1 MAQTSEKIYRKK
13 PSRNGLTRSW
23 QSAWCAVCLQ
33 AGRQTITE
41 LGEDLRDGVA
51 LLSLLE
57 VLTGRSLTREKG
69 RLRLHHINNVNRALM
84 ELETCCNMK
93 LINISSNDIVDGNT
107 KLTLGLV
114 WSIILH
120 WQVKDVMRSVME
132 DLPQTNLE
140 RTLLSWCQLSTAGYR
155 GVNITNFTSSWRDG
169 LAFNALL
176 HHFRPDLFQYESL
189 LGNDSETNL
198 NHAFNLA
205 HQHLGIAPLLD
216 AEDVNVESPDRKSV
230 MTYLMCLFQQL
241 PRAQL
246 AFTVC
251 QPNTSAR
258 PLLSSTAPSSTPTS
272 VISSP
277 SDLAP
282 PWDPATKAESVV
294 SVNVSEIAHS
304 MAGAGSA
311 ELLSYQDAL
320 EAVLT
325 WLLAAEEVVEKQPS
339 IADNV
344 SAVKDQFNQHE
355 EFMLELT
362 QHQDAIG
369 AVLRDGNE
377 LIIEG
382 RVTPEEEH
390 EIRVQ
395 MGLLNNRWED
405 LRVKALDRQ
414 ARLQQTLMELQQQQL
429 EELDKWLADMESR
442 IEHQEAVGTDLEAIK
457 TQVEEHKMIQQSL
470 EEQQKRV
477 DSLQNM
483 VVVVDDSSADSRA
496 ACLAMEKQLE
506 KLGSRWAAVC
516 RWTEEQ
522 WVVLQEVLLR
532 WQQFS
537 DEQNKFQDWLTAKEL
552 VLEQM
557 GHADLM
563 DTDQVIMQV
572 KHLKAIENDMGEQV
586 RRFDALNECGQQI
599 VRYVESPVAVASIAT
614 LLENLQE
621 RWEQLVQ
628 QMEYQ
633 SNKIASSGVELGRI
647 SELYE
652 GDTGEESTERQSSSL
667 LSVAKKRKTE
677 SAQLMEFKMQL
688 TQLKEWFS
696 STEATLQLLA
706 VNSPMEPFTVEE
718 QRVLIQDAENSIRSH
733 QIDVQRVI
741 TLGKRV
747 ITELK
752 IAGEPQEPTA
762 AAIRQLEERWDR
774 LSRSLT
780 ETRMIV
786 DRNFETKKFSTEL
799 LALLE
804 LIAGYEKWVGNTEKI
819 AEEAQEITKQLDQC
833 RIKLR
838 AMQAHQDRVER
849 LKIHGEQIMR
859 QFRSTESIKEDLH
872 QLTQRWQ
879 KAFEKIG
886 ERQALLIEALE
897 KAPPKSYLEA
907 VAILRKWLSDME
919 SAVGSEKLHV
929 ASVSSM
935 ENQLKMYKELQRDI
949 EDHTA
954 SQEYI
959 NKAGRELIARSLPDK
974 AGCLEQDLSSVN
986 SRWQT
991 VTTMIEQ
998 RQARLDKAI
1007 KQMKEYQTQQEG
1019 LTKWMDE
1026 MDVFLHAE
1034 DPAVGDIPALQA
1046 QLQESKGVQEDIK
1059 TLQLNVRSINSI
1071 AESFMDE
1078 AEPQFR
1084 EKLKVEVAALNAR
1097 WEEVVA
1103 LATEQNE
1110 RLTEQLTHS
1119 KDIYDRIEGT
1129 SLWLAGLK
1137 QDLANKDYAILSP
1150 SDLQVKIKK
1159 FKALKK
1165 EVNEQQTEVNKINER
1180 ANEMLN
1186 RAPSGSLQE
1195 LARSLMKMNA
1205 LWGDVF
1211 QRVERYAML
1220 YENSD
1225 LQWREF
1231 RELVETERRFL
1242 HTLERTVQRSS
1253 VTSCD
1258 AEDIS
1263 EELNEVETLL
1273 QEHSSENKHRIQELA
1288 GELTSNSVMT
1298 DLVHKELED
1307 FLRKFDILE
1316 SEARAKITRL
1326 EQSIQCAQRIERQ
1339 VLEMSQWMAE
1349 VSQHLQSRLDADL
1362 LASDVPQEYESL
1374 KEEFSQQEA
1383 LLRELEDHVTQY
1395 QQQGKVDASTRL
1407 EQQIQLLKKHFAEVM
1422 MKFRKFQRPAEFEPK
1437 LSHVK
1442 RELDSIQERIHLL
1455 EVPSDDPQ
1463 AIQERHDAC
1472 MRHYK
1477 TMSELKCEVEYVLK
1491 TGRQIVERKQV
1502 DFPEKLSKQLDA
1514 IKQLYN
1520 DLGAQVTQSKADL
1533 DKALKLSRKLR
1544 KEVAS
1549 LKEFIQETEADL
1561 LGRQLAKHVVNI
1573 DDEIAYVRGVME
1585 EMQRRESG
1593 LVSIPDLHQQLQ
1605 ALGEEVDVSATRQQL
1620 YTVNQDWTELSLRLA
1635 RYKGVL
1641 QEEHMALEAQFIDF
1655 QSQTLKVKD
1664 WLTRAENILTSHS
1677 RLSEQQHVLSP
1688 HSETIKQTL
1697 LMQMNELHSQVDEIR
1712 DLAIGL
1718 MTRSSRFAP
1727 MVEPELTHLNQCWE
1741 EVAQMLKAK
1750 RPQQQEI
1757 TLSSDYKVTSP
1768 QPVKVVSSSVESPH
1782 TQTIATQNLS
1792 HLETAFS
1799 SSESPYPKTV
1809 SPSPDSSHPKT
1820 VGASQFT
1827 IAYENVQRKLS
1838 VFENTISTKGRLQ
1851 GSDFSDN
1858 LEANAQL
1865 ITDETSTMQ
1874 ELVKDILEQGK
1885 ELLQA
1890 AEDNRDPATHARV
1903 SNRLMELKSRWAG
1916 MQIDAEIKHQS
1927 LVDVAPLWYQF
1938 LREVKEMRL
1947 WLESTEKR
1955 LMKREMTD
1963 IEAFEEEV
1971 RRRKDDWHSLQQR
1984 GLALSERGAT
1994 PVTETELQHL
2004 KQRWLDISSQLAQY
2018 KSSPIAH
2025 TQPVQSNVDRLVAD
2039 TDGTVTR
2046 TTFNIVSTS
2055 ISQTT
2060 SALKS
2065 PAQFLQEILQLLNKV
2080 QDLLSQMAS
2089 LELGREDLSQLES
2102 WETRLKA
2109 AEGEIAN
2116 LLPLVQGLENQKE
2129 EMIHQ
2134 SSPEEAVQVGNLM
2147 SQLCSQWQELN
2158 RHYKDRRRYWNK
2170 VSDQW
2175 RSLQADV
2182 KELNLWLDQ
2191 AEAKLKTDKGSSDL
2205 KSQEAMLANV
2215 EAGLRVH
2222 QSTYNNINTVGKDLQ
2237 HVAGATTQPLYH
2249 SLQDINHRW
2258 KALWSE
2264 VIERQKCIKRSEEG
2278 SVKTSDFTDD
2288 MDELFFWID
2297 ETENI
2302 LTSKLTLD
2310 TQYLADLLEK
2320 VKDRE
2325 DDIAAHEENLKVINN
2340 NGAKISQKQSLS
2352 EEDQE
2357 NIQRDLN
2364 NLNDR
2369 WKKVSGEISQYAAKV
2384 KQRLQQLE
2392 GLLAEV
2398 AEVES
2403 WLVTTKELLE
2413 TQAALL
2419 SSASSSEEK
2428 NSVVDSKT
2436 TQLAVQTHQVK
2447 ITRIN
2452 ATFQQ
2457 LCLNE
2462 GQAVNVP
2469 AELIERIE
2477 RINCNWN
2484 DVCCLADRLQH
2495 NEIRDVMTPVRT
2507 GLQHQ
2512 PAPPLLAPVL
2522 PATTISELKSSWPE
2536 FSRSVQELKEW
2547 LNLLD
2552 DLLSTRVS
2560 VCDVREVEQALTHQ
2574 KSLLQDMES
2583 RQTQLEELLTTADCM
2598 QPLAGS
2604 HIEKQHVL
2612 EQLGS
2617 MQLRWKAALNQA
2629 YGRKTQLEDMLV
2641 DCNQFHH
2648 LQAELDGWLAKVEQ
2662 ELDATLGQPQSLQHA
2677 DTLLTQ
2683 HELLQEN
2690 INARKFTVDNLKQM
2704 AERMINKYS
2713 KDDCANTHNQ
2723 LQQLS
2728 NRWSQLLN
2736 RLASRWKSLQSDR
2749 SSLQEFQAAVDD
2761 FLGRLV
2767 AIETSLQRL
2776 AEETEKTDVVE
2787 KRELAQ
2793 EYLEQFRDL
2802 QAEVDAQQS
2811 MYDSLASTGSQLFRM
2826 MGVSETQ
2833 VLQDRLEEMNQRWLS
2848 LLTKSMDIRGRLES
2862 STEQWQHLLRTLQG
2876 LLSWANQKQVELQQ
2890 QQPVGG
2896 DLASITRQ
2904 SHDSRHLQGQVNLKQ
2919 PMVEQCLLA
2928 GRSYLKEEG
2937 FDRRLSTDSGDI
2949 SNLDEGIS
2957 ANATS
2962 EKDTQ
2967 YLMTKIGKYVRLLHR
2982 KWSELT
2988 SACQLWQNKLDEILE
3003 KMTLFHEAMED
3014 LEQHLTEAE
3023 REKGAWQG
3031 VGDILI
3037 KELPAE
3043 IEATKNFQQ
3052 KYAPLQG
3059 EIDSVNDQANDLQS
3073 ADVILS
3079 HVNVRRL
3086 EDFNTRWKA
3095 LQISIEDRL
3104 KQLQDA
3110 LRAFG
3115 PHSQHFLAASVASPW
3130 ERAVAGNK
3138 VPYFIN
3144 HVTEKTQWDHP
3155 VFAVLFDELS
3165 ALNDIRFAAYR
3176 TGMKLRMLQKKLGLH
3191 LVDMTVASEAFER
3204 HGLRGQN
3211 DKLIEV
3217 TEMIECLSSM
3227 YEQIAAQRSTSSVP
3241 VDVPLCVDL
3250 VLNWILNVYDTV
3262 RSGKVRV
3269 LSFKVGV
3276 ILLCSGQLED
3286 KYRFMFRLIADTNGF
3301 ADQRKL
3307 GLLLHDC
3314 IQIPLQLGEVAAFG
3328 GSNIEPSVRSCFEK
3342 AKGRPEIQVGHFLDW
3357 LSLEPQSLV
3366 WLPVLHR
3373 LAAAETA
3380 KHQAKCNVC
3389 KDFPIIGFRYRC
3401 LKCFNFDMCQNCFFS
3416 GRLVKGHKLSHP
3428 MQEYCTTTTSG
3439 EDVRDFSKV
3448 FKNKFKSKRHFKKHP
3463 RLGYLPVQTVLE
3475 GDSLESP
3482 APSPQHSILMS
3493 QDMHSRLELYASR
3506 LAEVE
3511 QRQNCSSPDSEDEHH
3526 LIAQYCSSLNG
3537 DPSAQALKS
3546 PMQIMLAVDA
3556 EQQQELEATIK
3567 ELEQENR
3574 TLQEEY
3580 NRLREARESRE
3591 SSTLSEDG
3599 GNISG
3604 NIRDEEMLAEAKL
3617 LRQHKG
3623 RLEARMRILEDH
3635 NHQLEAQ
3642 LARLRQLLDQSQGDR
3657 SLASINSSSR
3667 STPITTPSSSQ
3678 SSLPGGLGRYRFTP
3692 TAESSQH
3699 LNGHSSGIVGTE
3711 ETSITAGDNTASSI
3725 TTDKSKGNVGELFHI
3740 AGEVGQAVGS
3750 LVTVMTD
3757 QEGGV
3762 VEESRH

>member
-1 MAQTSEKIYRKK
+1 MSAVQHGVDSGGSSGTEQDAAAFRQKIRDGADEREDIQKK
-13 PSRNGLTRSW
+13 TFTKWINSQL
-23 QSAWCAVCLQ
+23 AK

-1084 EKLKVEVAALNAR
+1084 
-1097 WEEVVA
+1097 
-1103 LATEQNE
+1103 
-1110 RLTEQLTHS
+1110 
-1119 KDIYDRIEGT
+1119 
-1129 SLWLAGLK
+1129 
-1137 QDLANKDYAILSP
+1137 
-1150 SDLQVKIKK
+1150 
-1159 FKALKK
+1159 
-1165 EVNEQQTEVNKINER
+1165 
-1180 ANEMLN
+1180 
-1186 RAPSGSLQE
+1186 
-1195 LARSLMKMNA
+1195 
-1205 LWGDVF
+1205 
-1211 QRVERYAML
+1211 
-1220 YENSD
+1220 
-1225 LQWREF
+1225 
-1231 RELVETERRFL
+1231 
-1242 HTLERTVQRSS
+1242 
-1253 VTSCD
+1253 
-1258 AEDIS
+1258 
-1263 EELNEVETLL
+1263 
-1273 QEHSSENKHRIQELA
+1273 
-1288 GELTSNSVMT
+1288 
-1298 DLVHKELED
+1298 
-1307 FLRKFDILE
+1307 
-1316 SEARAKITRL
+1316 
-1326 EQSIQCAQRIERQ
+1326 
-1339 VLEMSQWMAE
+1339 
-1349 VSQHLQSRLDADL
+1349 
-1362 LASDVPQEYESL
+1362 
-1374 KEEFSQQEA
+1374 
-1383 LLRELEDHVTQY
+1383 
-1395 QQQGKVDASTRL
+1395 
-1407 EQQIQLLKKHFAEVM
+1407 
-1422 MKFRKFQRPAEFEPK
+1422 
-1437 LSHVK
+1437 
-1442 RELDSIQERIHLL
+1442 
-1455 EVPSDDPQ
+1455 
-1463 AIQERHDAC
+1463 
-1472 MRHYK
+1472 
-1477 TMSELKCEVEYVLK
+1477 
-1491 TGRQIVERKQV
+1491 
-1502 DFPEKLSKQLDA
+1502 
-1514 IKQLYN
+1514 
-1520 DLGAQVTQSKADL
+1520 
-1533 DKALKLSRKLR
+1533 
-1544 KEVAS
+1544 
-1549 LKEFIQETEADL
+1549 
-1561 LGRQLAKHVVNI
+1561 
-1573 DDEIAYVRGVME
+1573 
-1585 EMQRRESG
+1585 
-1593 LVSIPDLHQQLQ
+1593 
-1605 ALGEEVDVSATRQQL
+1605 
-1620 YTVNQDWTELSLRLA
+1620 
-1635 RYKGVL
+1635 
-1641 QEEHMALEAQFIDF
+1641 EEHMALEAQFIDF